1 MERITLLYEIST
13 IPLQLTKLKMNHCHI
28 VILREEYTM
37 LSSTVQNLL
46 SPSFYRSGTSSQ

>member
-13 IPLQLTKLKMNHCHI
+13 IPVQLTKLKMNHCHI

-37 LSSTVQNLL
+37 LSSTVKNLL